1 MKCNWGKKQFSFTLY
16 NIIMDQIN
24 PTLVLITF
32 SFIWLIKRLTQCCI
46 LEVKEQ
52 MVKIFPPKNMDC
64 SLQVRSSQKIISW
77 RFSTFF
83 VFFFSDC
90 CCVFFFFMVHSVQL
104 KNRYNEEDLHLGS
117 SYKTQLNKLPWMQ
130 PFICYIQIGFYAF
143 LF

>member
-1 MKCNWGKKQFSFTLY
+1 
-16 NIIMDQIN
+16 MDQIN

-90 CCVFFFFMVHSVQL
+90 CCVFFFLWYTLYSLRIGIMRKTCTWGPLTRHSLINSPECNPLSATFRLVSMHFFF
-104 KNRYNEEDLHLGS
+104 NWN
-117 SYKTQLNKLPWMQ
+117 
-130 PFICYIQIGFYAF
+130 
-143 LF
+143 